1 MFVVQKNPKSI
12 EAEAYKDLRTNIQ
25 YSSFD
30 KDTKVIVVT
39 SSEPGEGKST
49 TSGNLALSM
58 AQDGKKTIIID
69 CDLRKPTIHKNF
81 EITNTLG
88 LSELIIGKA
97 TVLEVTKEINKN
109 LQVITSGKIPP
120 NPIEMLGSE
129 NMKKFL
135 KELKEHYDV
144 IILDSPPILAVA
156 DAQVLSTLADGTVMV
171 VRAGKTKKEMVL
183 KAKKKVEQVHG
194 KILGIL
200 LNGAEKEL
208 GNYYYYYGN

>member
-1 MFVVQKNPKSI
+1 MFVVQKNPKSV
-12 EAEAYKDLRTNIQ
+12 EAEAYKVLRTNIQ

-30 KDTKVIVVT
+30 KNAKVIVVT

-49 TSGNLALSM
+49 TTGNLGLSM

-81 EITNTLG
+81 EISNTSG
-88 LSELIIGKA
+88 LSELIIGKINIEEA
-97 TVLEVTKEINKN
+97 TKEVNRN
-109 LQVITSGKIPP
+109 LKVITSGKIPP
-120 NPIEMLGSE
+120 NPLEMLGSE
-129 NMKKFL
+129 NMKKL
-135 KELKEHYDV
+135 LAKLKEHYDV
-144 IILDSPPILAVA
+144 IILDSPPILVVA

-194 KILGIL
+194 KILGML
-200 LNGAEKEL
+200 LNGAEKEA